1 MLSHNTY
8 LPIYRS
14 LQNNLDKD
22 FFIPCYQESCFLE
35 RGAGFFTLGS
45 LILDI
50 EGIVSFLEND
60 GVIHLVC
67 NPRLSE
73 EDINLIIAGQTLDKE
88 HITEALLRELSIESN
103 FSEYEIA
110 ALDVICNMIC
120 EKHLVIKIA
129 YMPKGGIYHEK
140 IGIFTDR
147 DDNMVYFSGSANE
160 TTNAKL
166 HNAEC
171 IEVELSWDGG
181 KRKIDLQKVYF
192 EKLWNNEIGERLQV
206 IGFPE
211 AVEKQ
216 ILEKY
221 RKSESLKQAIDS
233 YRQSMTTCAKKAKKL
248 RKYQEDAINGFLE
261 NGYAH
266 FYEMATGTGKTFTAV
281 KTVERVIKDKGNLFV
296 VVCVPQTDLQP
307 QWKNAFEECGFE
319 DIYYL
324 GGLAAGKSE
333 ENFADASIAFFGER
347 KTVVCIAVY
356 DTFFAKFAEQCRNTD
371 NLFFIVDEAHNL
383 TPSYLKSVP
392 QNALCRL
399 GLSAT
404 LERFEKFQADGI
416 KSFFTK
422 EKNETF
428 VYGIEEAIEAGF
440 LSRYRYHPIIVYLND
455 DETDKY
461 KAKSKALATEMSQ
474 EHRDEEKISRL
485 RTERSLILK
494 QATGKLTKLASM
506 EDDYSFRNSVVY
518 CGAGK
523 AEEES
528 IIDRVTQIIHD
539 MKLRVSQ
546 FTSKTV
552 DRTKV
557 LEKFSQGYFDVLVAI
572 KCFDEGVDVPKLDKI
587 YILASDSSLRQT
599 VQRRGRV
606 LRLCAESGKS
616 EANIFDMIVLPT
628 LHNYSV
634 SCRSIF
640 KLELQRVNEYNRLSE
655 NFEENKKI
663 IDGIMKKYDLT
674 EEDLSNED

>member
-1 MLSHNTY
+1 MLTHNSFS
-8 LPIYRS
+8 PIYRS
-14 LQNNLDKD
+14 FECNLDKD
-22 FFIPCYQESCFLE
+22 FFIPCYQESVLLE

-50 EGIVSFLEND
+50 EGIVSFMEND

-73 EDINLIIAGQTLDKE
+73 EDINLIIAGQFLDNE
-88 HITEALLRELSIESN
+88 RITGALLRELSVESD
-103 FSEYEIA
+103 FSEGEIA

-120 EKHLVIKIA
+120 EKRLVIKIA

-160 TTNAKL
+160 TVNAKL
-166 HNAEC
+166 RNAEC

-181 KRKIDLQKVYF
+181 KRKIELQKAYF
-192 EKLWNNEIGERLQV
+192 EKLWNNGFGDRLQV
-206 IGFPE
+206 MEFPE

-221 RKSESLKQAIDS
+221 RKSDSLEQAIDS
-233 YRQSMTTCAKKAKKL
+233 YRRGKVTGAKKAKKL
-248 RKYQEDAINGFLE
+248 RKYQEDAIEGFIG

-281 KTVERVIKDKGNLFV
+281 KTVERAVKDKGNLFV

-307 QWKNAFEECGFE
+307 QWKSSFEECGFE
-319 DIYYL
+319 DIFYL

-333 ENFADASIAFFGER
+333 ENFDDASIAFFGER

-356 DTFFAKFAEQCRNTD
+356 DTYFAKFAEQCQDID

-383 TPSYLKSVP
+383 TPSYLKAVP
-392 QNALCRL
+392 KDALCRL

-428 VYGIEEAIEAGF
+428 IYGIEEAIEAGF
-440 LSRYRYHPIIVYLND
+440 LSHYRYHPIAVYLNEE
-455 DETDKY
+455 ETERY

-494 QATGKLTKLASM
+494 QASGKLTKLASM
-506 EDDYSFRNSVVY
+506 EGEFSFRNSVVY

-546 FTSKTV
+546 FTSKTA

-606 LRLCAESGKS
+606 LRLCAESGKR
-616 EANIFDMIVLPT
+616 EANIYDMIVLPK
-628 LHNYSV
+628 LHDYGPG
-634 SCRSIF
+634 CRSIITS
-640 KLELQRVNEYNRLSE
+640 ELLRVNEYNRLSE
-655 NFEENKKI
+655 NFEENKQI

>member
-1 MLSHNTY
+1 MLTHNTL

-14 LQNNLDKD
+14 LENDLDHD

-120 EKHLVIKIA
+120 EKRLVIKIA

-221 RKSESLKQAIDS
+221 RKSESLEQAIDS

-248 RKYQEDAINGFLE
+248 RMYQEDAINGFLE

-281 KTVERVIKDKGNLFV
+281 KTVERAIKDKGDLFV

-307 QWKNAFEECGFE
+307 QWKSAFEECGFE

-333 ENFADASIAFFGER
+333 ENFDDASIAFFGER
-347 KTVVCIAVY
+347 KTVVCTQGVSERDAV
-356 DTFFAKFAEQCRNTD
+356 DARLQQLRGFPVRSD
-371 NLFFIVDEAHNL
+371 VD
-383 TPSYLKSVP
+383 
-392 QNALCRL
+392 
-399 GLSAT
+399 
-404 LERFEKFQADGI
+404 
-416 KSFFTK
+416 
-422 EKNETF
+422 
-428 VYGIEEAIEAGF
+428 
-440 LSRYRYHPIIVYLND
+440 
-455 DETDKY
+455 
-461 KAKSKALATEMSQ
+461 
-474 EHRDEEKISRL
+474 
-485 RTERSLILK
+485 
-494 QATGKLTKLASM
+494 
-506 EDDYSFRNSVVY
+506 
-518 CGAGK
+518 
-523 AEEES
+523 
-528 IIDRVTQIIHD
+528 
-539 MKLRVSQ
+539 
-546 FTSKTV
+546 
-552 DRTKV
+552 
-557 LEKFSQGYFDVLVAI
+557 
-572 KCFDEGVDVPKLDKI
+572 
-587 YILASDSSLRQT
+587 
-599 VQRRGRV
+599 
-606 LRLCAESGKS
+606 
-616 EANIFDMIVLPT
+616 
-628 LHNYSV
+628 
-634 SCRSIF
+634 
-640 KLELQRVNEYNRLSE
+640 
-655 NFEENKKI
+655 
-663 IDGIMKKYDLT
+663 
-674 EEDLSNED
+674 